1 MEAMMTA
8 GTHEFRSDFASRYYR
23 QGEADGEIN
32 GTRRMLLAVL
42 VAREIE
48 VSDRADSCIANCGDL
63 RTLESWVRRAATA
76 DSIEDVIDAG

>member
-1 MEAMMTA
+1 MTA